1 MFGNVASDPKVGNF
15 DWITDFD
22 DIESFLE
29 SRFTGLDHSK
39 KDEIRVLVSGC
50 GTSILS
56 IQLADLGFGEI
67 VSVDNDSECINH
79 MKLLHGNDSRL
90 KWITYDMVDPAST
103 STVNLGMF
111 NLIVDKGTLDA
122 ILVEGTYFYILFCIG
137 RSQARFDELSML
149 IHTWFD
155 GVQLAKF
162 LS

>member
-1 MFGNVASDPKVGNF
+1 MYGNVQSDPKVGNF

-22 DIESFLE
+22 DIECFLD

-50 GTSILS
+50 GTSVLS

-67 VSVDNDSECINH
+67 VSVDNDGECINH
-79 MKLLHGNDSRL
+79 MKLLHGDDCRL

-103 STVNLGMF
+103 NNADLGTF

-122 ILVEGTYFYILFCIG
+122 ILVEGKYLFKGLCIERATFG
-137 RSQARFDELSML
+137 GLSML
-149 IHTWFD
+149 NIT
-155 GVQLAKF
+155 
-162 LS
+162 

>member
-29 SRFTGLDHSK
+29 PRFTGLDHSK
-39 KDEIRVLVSGC
+39 KEEIRVLVSGC
-50 GTSILS
+50 GTSLLS

-67 VSVDNDSECINH
+67 VSVDNDSDCINH
-79 MKLLHGNDSRL
+79 MKLLHGNDGRL

-103 STVNLGMF
+103 SASDLGMF

-122 ILVEGTYFYILFCIG
+122 VLVEGKC
-137 RSQARFDELSML
+137 
-149 IHTWFD
+149 
-155 GVQLAKF
+155 F
-162 LS
+162 LKHLHG